1 MKSIYLIL
9 TLLFL
14 VSFGPKLE
22 THLCTATWYDTT
34 PHPKVHR
41 EYSTAAFNLYSKGT
55 RLLVINTM
63 NGKTDTVVI
72 TDRMGNNK
80 PNRIDL
86 SKKAFGNLANHKQGK
101 INVIVK
107 KI

>member
-9 TLLFL
+9 TLFLF
-14 VSFGPKLE
+14 SFVPTKQ

-41 EYSTAAFNLYSKGT
+41 EYSTAAFNLYDKGT
-55 RLLVINTM
+55 KLLVTNSL

-72 TDRMGNNK
+72 TDRMHNK
-80 PNRIDL
+80 TPNRIDL
-86 SKKAFGNLANHKQGK
+86 SKKSFGKIANHKQGRIK
-101 INVIVK
+101 VIVK